1 MNEKYEIPDGLYSV
15 LDIQDY
21 FKYILEKHGTVTDNP
36 SITMYVTKIENRIMP
51 KKKDIILSWTF
62 NT

>member
-36 SITMYVTKIENRIMP
+36 SIIMYVTKIENRIMP